1 MRLRL
6 KAGLL
11 AIALCAVASPA
22 LAHGQEAVVLG
33 FATAGTA
40 AGLIGGVAT
49 AALRF
54 RLVVGLAA
62 TIGIGVVLIGGVPLV
77 LSEVQ
82 GSSIPL
88 SSLIEGLLVLS
99 LFYVVVPLVVVF
111 FVTFGVISFVR
122 GRVGSA
128 RKTR

>member
-1 MRLRL
+1 MRLHL

-11 AIALCAVASPA
+11 ATALCAIASPA

-33 FATAGTA
+33 FATAGA
-40 AGLIGGVAT
+40 LAGLIGGVAT

-62 TIGIGVVLIGGVPLV
+62 TIGVVLIGGVPLV
-77 LSEVQ
+77 LREVQ

-128 RKTR
+128 RKRR

>member
-1 MRLRL
+1 MRLRP

-33 FATAGTA
+33 FAIAGAA

-62 TIGIGVVLIGGVPLV
+62 TIGVVLIGGVLLV
-77 LSEVQ
+77 LREVQ

-88 SSLIEGLLVLS
+88 SSLIYGLLVLL

-122 GRVGSA
+122 ARVGY
-128 RKTR
+128 KTRK

>member
-11 AIALCAVASPA
+11 ATALCAVASPA

-62 TIGIGVVLIGGVPLV
+62 TIGVVLIGGVPLV

-111 FVTFGVISFVR
+111 LITFAAVSFVR
-122 GRVGSA
+122 ARVG
-128 RKTR
+128 

>member
-11 AIALCAVASPA
+11 AIALCTVASPA

-33 FATAGTA
+33 FATAGA
-40 AGLIGGVAT
+40 IAGLIGGVAT

-54 RLVVGLAA
+54 RLVVGLA
-62 TIGIGVVLIGGVPLV
+62 TTIGVVLIGGVPLV

-99 LFYVVVPLVVVF
+99 VYYVVVPLVVVF

-128 RKTR
+128 RKER

>member
-1 MRLRL
+1 MRLL
-6 KAGLL
+6 KTGLL

-62 TIGIGVVLIGGVPLV
+62 TIGVVLIGGVPLV

-128 RKTR
+128 RKKR